1 MHSLTTNKQTN
12 IEKFFKTMTQRFI
25 LKDGRKYSTT
35 ENFYEAYNTAR
46 ELLRCGR
53 RQVIV
58 INCATNDTF
67 AYTLRADGGLHRTD
81 IVK

>member
-1 MHSLTTNKQTN
+1 
-12 IEKFFKTMTQRFI
+12 MTQRFI
-25 LKDGRKYSTT
+25 LKDGRKYTTT

-46 ELLRCGR
+46 ELLRGGR